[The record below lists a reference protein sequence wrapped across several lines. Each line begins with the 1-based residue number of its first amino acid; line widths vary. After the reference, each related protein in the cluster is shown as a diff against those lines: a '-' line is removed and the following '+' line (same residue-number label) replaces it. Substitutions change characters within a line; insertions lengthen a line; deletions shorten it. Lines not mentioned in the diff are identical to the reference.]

1 MGRELLLKVWFYHF
15 NVPIGMIFMYLVRV
29 YRLNKKCIE
38 TVDLTFEN
46 VKTLYLIFTCLQVM
60 HIFD

>member
-1 MGRELLLKVWFYHF
+1 MGRELLLKVWFY
-15 NVPIGMIFMYLVRV
+15 VAIGMIFMYLVRV
-29 YRLNKKCIE
+29 YRLNKKYIE

-46 VKTLYLIFTCLQVM
+46 VKTLYLIFICLQVM

>member
-1 MGRELLLKVWFYHF
+1 MGYELLLKVWFY
-15 NVPIGMIFMYLVRV
+15 VPIGRIFMYLVRV
-29 YRLNKKCIE
+29 YRLNKKYIE

>member
-1 MGRELLLKVWFYHF
+1 MGYELLLKVWFY
-15 NVPIGMIFMYLVRV
+15 VPIGMIFMYLVRV
-29 YRLNKKCIE
+29 YRLNKKYIE

>member
-1 MGRELLLKVWFYHF
+1 MGRELLLKVWFY
-15 NVPIGMIFMYLVRV
+15 VAIGMIFMYLVRV
-29 YRLNKKCIE
+29 YRLNKKYIE

-46 VKTLYLIFTCLQVM
+46 VKTLYLIFTCQQVM